1 MKKNLPII
9 VTMLMLAFFSNC
21 KKEQKNN
28 SIYPVVSTDEVT
40 EIGIHSAMC
49 SGTVTE
55 HGETFINVRGICWGI
70 NHNPTV
76 SDDFINS
83 DFYFAKD
90 SDDGLGSYNV
100 KIPGLAANTQYYARA
115 YATNSN
121 GTAYGNEVSFT
132 TQSYGSIVPEGG
144 VNALF
149 SINGNGGKVWFSKGN
164 LQYQASTGTWRF
176 AENQW
181 DICDANTSEH
191 NTTDYAEGS
200 SAWIDLFGWGTSGY
214 NHGAVC
220 YQPWEN
226 STNSM
231 NYNVYGQNNSNLYDY
246 SGKADW
252 GYNAISNGG
261 NVENFG
267 WRTLTKDE
275 WNYLLFERPN
285 YGILFGQG
293 QVNGTNGLILLPDD
307 WMFPSGIS
315 FKPGVSQWE
324 NCYTMKQWSK
334 MEAAGAVFLP
344 ASGMRNGNLI
354 YHVMGSCDYWTSTC
368 YQGSSS
374 SSQYSSYGFYFG
386 YETVIA
392 NNITEWYYGHSVRLV
407 KPLE

>member
-1 MKKNLPII
+1 MKKHLPII
-9 VTMLMLAFFSNC
+9 VTMLMLALFSNC

-214 NHGAVC
+214 AHGAIC
-220 YQPWEN
+220 YQPWSI
-226 STNSM
+226 STNSSD
-231 NYNVYGQNNSNLYDY
+231 YLAYGQSGCNLYDQ
-246 SGKADW
+246 SGEADW
-252 GYNAISNGG
+252 GYNAISNG
-261 NVENFG
+261 ENTENCG
-267 WRTLTKDE
+267 WRSLTDKE
-275 WNYLLFERPN
+275 WNYLLFDRRN
-285 YGILFGQG
+285 SNNLFGYG
-293 QVNGTNGLILLPDD
+293 QVNDKKGLILLPDD
-307 WMFPSGIS
+307 WSLPQGIT
-315 FKPGVSQWE
+315 FKAGFSSWE
-324 NCYTMKQWSK
+324 NSFSEKQWSK
-334 MEAAGAVFLP
+334 METAGAVFLP
-344 ASGMRNGNLI
+344 AAGMRNGDFV
-354 YHVMGSCDYWTSTC
+354 YHVMSSGDYWTSKCLQNT
-368 YQGSSS
+368 G
-374 SSQYSSYGFYFG
+374 SQYGSYALYFG
-386 YETVIA
+386 YEIVRPD
-392 NNITEWYYGHSVRLV
+392 YVVDRHSGLSVRLV
-407 KPLE
+407 FPED